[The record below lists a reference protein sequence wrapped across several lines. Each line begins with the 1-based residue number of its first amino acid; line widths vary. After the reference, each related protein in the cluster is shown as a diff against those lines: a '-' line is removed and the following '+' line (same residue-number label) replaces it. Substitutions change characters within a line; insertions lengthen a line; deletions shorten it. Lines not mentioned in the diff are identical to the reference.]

1 MIHPLLLA
9 LALLG
14 PVDAGAQ
21 APGSERDAGEAAPL
35 GAAASAAGDAPAATT
50 LRSTREDVEEFPGDH
65 RGARH
70 ALGFG
75 PHTITFFSEEGSQY
89 TFHSGSLG
97 YLGSSGARGVFVHAF
112 ALLPLQA
119 RQDGRVYATANY
131 YRRRIGGDL
140 LAGWQWRWTVHRDV
154 EAEVG
159 PGLHGTL
166 LYLPGKPGYRDF
178 SALPLGLGAGAVL
191 RWGTRARRL
200 SRPVTVGA
208 YASVAYDFYD
218 PLRANDLD
226 HGFTV
231 RAGVVV
237 GLGDRR

>member
-1 MIHPLLLA
+1 MIPWFLLA
-9 LALLG
+9 LAL
-14 PVDAGAQ
+14 
-21 APGSERDAGEAAPL
+21 S
-35 GAAASAAGDAPAATT
+35 SAPAVSPPVTDEET
-50 LRSTREDVEEFPGDH
+50 EDFPGDH
-65 RGARH
+65 HGSRH
-70 ALGFG
+70 ALGLG
-75 PHTITFFSEEGSQY
+75 PHSTTFFSEEGSQY
-89 TFHSGSLG
+89 TFHSGSVG
-97 YLGSSGARGVFVHAF
+97 YLGSTGVRGLYVNAF
-112 ALLPLQA
+112 ALMPLQA

-140 LAGWQWRWTVHRDV
+140 LLGWQWRWSVRHTL

-166 LYLPGKPGYRDF
+166 LYLPGKAGYRDF
-178 SALPLGLGAGAVL
+178 SAFPLGLGAGAVL
-191 RWGTRARRL
+191 RWGTGGHRL

-231 RAGVVV
+231 RAGIVM
-237 GLGDRR
+237 GLGGRR